1 MLEAADGIDVV
12 GEAENGEDAL
22 ASVDEH
28 QPDVLLLDVEMP
40 ELSGVEV
47 AQQLQDEGHPVRLLA
62 LSSYDDQEYVQG
74 LLANGAAGY
83 LTKEKAPELI
93 IEAVRAVADGEVR
106 WFVQPSS
113 SADNIPD
120 FTHRETEVLQLMAE
134 GHSNEG
140 IADALHISEST
151 VRKHATNVYQK
162 LNVESAREAIAWA
175 WQNGIMSREP
185 GEDPDAYKAR
195 VDAAMMTIIES
206 CSFQD
211 LAGQRVSKVV
221 SSLKHVESRVSRFAQ
236 TMGVADAE
244 ADEAETSE
252 AERRKRLHLNG
263 PAIGGPE
270 KKQDEID
277 ELLDSDLDQNAI
289 DALFD

>member
-1 MLEAADGIDVV
+1 MQDVRVAIADDHPVVRSGIRDMLEAADGLDVV
-12 GEAENGEDAL
+12 GEAESGAEALQLVED
-22 ASVDEH
+22 E

-47 AQQLQDEGHPVRLLA
+47 ARRLQEQSSPVRLLA

-106 WFVQPSS
+106 WFVQPSV
-113 SADNIPD
+113 SAENVPD

-162 LNVESAREAIAWA
+162 LDVESAREAIAWA
-175 WQNGIMSREP
+175 WQNGIMSEKP
-185 GEDPDAYKAR
+185 GE
-195 VDAAMMTIIES
+195 ES
-206 CSFQD
+206 
-211 LAGQRVSKVV
+211 
-221 SSLKHVESRVSRFAQ
+221 
-236 TMGVADAE
+236 
-244 ADEAETSE
+244 
-252 AERRKRLHLNG
+252 
-263 PAIGGPE
+263 
-270 KKQDEID
+270 
-277 ELLDSDLDQNAI
+277 DS
-289 DALFD
+289 

>member
-1 MLEAADGIDVV
+1 MLEAADGITVV
-12 GEAENGEDAL
+12 GEAGNGEEAL
-22 ASVDEH
+22 ERVDEH

-40 ELSGVEV
+40 ELSGIEV
-47 AQQLQDEGHPVRLLA
+47 AQRLQDDGSPVRLLA

-106 WFVQPSS
+106 WFVQPSV
-113 SADNIPD
+113 SAENVPD

-162 LNVESAREAIAWA
+162 LDVESAREAIAWA
-175 WQNGIMSREP
+175 WQNGIMSEKP
-185 GEDPDAYKAR
+185 GE
-195 VDAAMMTIIES
+195 ES
-206 CSFQD
+206 
-211 LAGQRVSKVV
+211 
-221 SSLKHVESRVSRFAQ
+221 
-236 TMGVADAE
+236 
-244 ADEAETSE
+244 
-252 AERRKRLHLNG
+252 
-263 PAIGGPE
+263 
-270 KKQDEID
+270 
-277 ELLDSDLDQNAI
+277 DS
-289 DALFD
+289 